1 MELLVEIAVSLELLK
16 PETEVMLDSP
26 VVQVLYTYAI

>member
-1 MELLVEIAVSLELLK
+1 MELPVETAVSPGLLK
-16 PETEVMLDSP
+16 PETEVMLVSP